1 MERLRLAIQKKGRLN
16 EKSIELI
23 KKCGIKIN
31 SSGNILST
39 SSENFPI
46 DVLFL
51 RDDDIPGYI
60 ADGVAD
66 IGIVGQNEI
75 DEHGANVKIIE
86 NLGFAKCRLSI
97 AVPRDTTYRNINDL
111 QGKTIATSYPNILQ
125 AYLDKNNL
133 NAEIHTISGSVEI
146 APAIGLTDAIC
157 DLVSTGSTLLFNG
170 LIEVEEIYTSA
181 AVLAATPFLTENKQR
196 IVDKFMQRIS
206 SVKHANAY
214 KYILLNAPNK
224 KIKDIIKILPGIK
237 SPTVMPLAIDGWSSI
252 HTVIPEDAFWEKINE
267 LKQYGAEG
275 ILVTPIEKI
284 IE

>member
-1 MERLRLAIQKKGRLN
+1 MN
-16 EKSIELI
+16 
-23 KKCGIKIN
+23 
-31 SSGNILST
+31 
-39 SSENFPI
+39 
-46 DVLFL
+46 
-51 RDDDIPGYI
+51 DIPGYI

>member
-237 SPTVMPLAIDGWSSI
+237 SPTV
-252 HTVIPEDAFWEKINE
+252 F
-267 LKQYGAEG
+267 
-275 ILVTPIEKI
+275 
-284 IE
+284 